1 MFQDVERNIL
11 LSIKEKNNV
20 SFKTLNISEKTF
32 LLALENIARQ
42 NLAKNIELF
51 YNECFP
57 VCGTTRYAEL
67 TEKGRK
73 KINVYMC

>member
-1 MFQDVERNIL
+1 LFQDVEHNIL
-11 LSIKEKNNV
+11 LSIKEEDNV

-42 NLAKNIELF
+42 DLAKNIELF

-57 VCGTTRYAEL
+57 VYGTTRYAEL
-67 TEKGRK
+67 TEKGRE
-73 KINVYMC
+73 KISLFL

>member
-11 LSIKEKNNV
+11 LSINEEDNV

-42 NLAKNIELF
+42 DLAKKHRNIL
-51 YNECFP
+51 
-57 VCGTTRYAEL
+57 
-67 TEKGRK
+67 
-73 KINVYMC
+73 

>member
-11 LSIKEKNNV
+11 LSIKEEDNV

-42 NLAKNIELF
+42 DLAKNIEIF
-51 YNECFP
+51 YNKCFP
-57 VCGTTRYAEL
+57 IWGTTRYAEL
-67 TEKGRK
+67 TKKRRK
-73 KINVYMC
+73 KITPR